1 MGAVPVKSE
10 INKRSNRFN
19 CAQHSARKTAPTD
32 LSICNTS
39 VCLSVSV
46 WCVWSLEHPHQS
58 RSSNCCCCTRHPFA
72 KQRQGIASIA
82 KDPSHLD
89 EQDLWVPL
97 EKMSKL
103 WRSAS
108 HDHFV
113 HPPSSAFH
121 RQESCKP
128 KPVMNFEAHGYP
140 GGLVRRSATHDQFM
154 HPPSHMLRRRPPCKP
169 KERIKFEDPE
179 VPLPLSTHQTSFQNL
194 GIPTKQ
200 LICRSKNAFK
210 KETLRD
216 VPGTYNPVS
225 RTTSADAFLQKPLST
240 REPCMP
246 PTNIASHY
254 TSAEGWRFNQA
265 GTAPSHFIGHRHHH
279 RKGIL
284 PAGNNQFSTAVV
296 LQRNG

>member
-1 MGAVPVKSE
+1 M
-10 INKRSNRFN
+10 
-19 CAQHSARKTAPTD
+19 
-32 LSICNTS
+32 
-39 VCLSVSV
+39 SV

-72 KQRQGIASIA
+72 KQRQRIASIA

-194 GIPTKQ
+194 GIPMKQ
-200 LICRSKNAFK
+200 LICRPKNAFK

-265 GTAPSHFIGHRHHH
+265 GTTS
-279 RKGIL
+279 
-284 PAGNNQFSTAVV
+284 STAYRSLITPTVRESCRPATTSSLPMLYFNETGNQLARTTSSDAFQQV
-296 LQRNG
+296 DVRLFKRQSCKPVDTSRRPY